1 MTRLLFTHLLL
12 LLFGASC
19 RPLQDS
25 ATIPYDPALPLAGAA
40 QYEGAFDVKSSPYYK
55 TVDFYNQKS
64 GGSLV
69 LLERFK
75 TIQQATNVTCGPVSV
90 LMVLEY
96 YGKRQGL
103 NEKQIQA
110 LRGTDRD
117 TTYLRHLLRIFDSIG
132 GFEYQSTFDYPE
144 ASPETIP
151 ETFFLGYLRRG
162 IPVIV
167 GSNIWG
173 GHWQI
178 VIGYDTMGTPATADD
193 VLILAEPYDTTD
205 HRQDGYTVFPL
216 QHFYEGAWRNYF
228 DPDYEWGLFIAAA
241 PQ

>member
-1 MTRLLFTHLLL
+1 MTRLLLASL
-12 LLFGASC
+12 LLFWAGCSSN
-19 RPLQDS
+19 QGS
-25 ATIPYDPALPLAGAA
+25 SKIPHDPELPLGGAA
-40 QYEGAFDVKSSPYYK
+40 QYEGAFDVPHSPYYT

-69 LLERFK
+69 LLEHFK
-75 TIQQATNVTCGPVSV
+75 TIQQATGVTCGPVCV

-110 LRGTDRD
+110 LRGTGQD
-117 TTYLRHLLRIFDSIG
+117 TTYLRHLLQIFDSIG
-132 GFEYQSTFDYPE
+132 GFEYQSTFDYP
-144 ASPETIP
+144 AANPETIP
-151 ETFFLGYLRRG
+151 ETFFLDCLRRG

-178 VIGYDTMGTPATADD
+178 IIGYDTMGTPATADD

-205 HRQDGYTVFPL
+205 HCQDGYTVFSL

-228 DPDYEWGLFIAAA
+228 DPDYTWGLFIAAA

>member
-1 MTRLLFTHLLL
+1 MTRLLFSLI
-12 LLFGASC
+12 LLFGAGC
-19 RPLQDS
+19 RPNQGS
-25 ATIPYDPALPLAGAA
+25 SRIPYDPALPLGGAA
-40 QYEGAFDVKSSPYYK
+40 QYEGAFDVPHSPYYK
-55 TVDFYNQKS
+55 TVDFYNRKS

-69 LLERFK
+69 LLEHFK
-75 TIQQATNVTCGPVSV
+75 TIQQATNVTCGPVCA

-117 TTYLRHLLRIFDSIG
+117 TTCLRHLIRIFDSIG
-132 GFEYQSTFDYPE
+132 GFTYQSTFDCQE
-144 ASPETIP
+144 ANAETIP
-151 ETFFLGYLRRG
+151 ETFFLKYLQRG

-178 VIGYDTMGTPATADD
+178 IIGYDSLGTPSTADD
-193 VLILAEPYDTTD
+193 VLIMAEPYDTTD
-205 HRQDGYTVFPL
+205 HCQDGYTVVSL

-228 DPDYEWGLFIAAA
+228 DPDYKWGLFIAAT
-241 PQ
+241 PLSN

>member
-1 MTRLLFTHLLL
+1 MTRLLLVLA
-12 LLFGASC
+12 LLFGAGC
-19 RPLQDS
+19 RPNQGGS
-25 ATIPYDPALPLAGAA
+25 KIPYDPALPLEGAA
-40 QYEGAFDVKSSPYYK
+40 QYDGTFDVKNSPYYK
-55 TVDFYNQKS
+55 TVDFYNLKS
-64 GGSLV
+64 GGSFV
-69 LLERFK
+69 LLEHFK
-75 TIQQATNVTCGPVSV
+75 TIQQATGVTCGPVCA

-96 YGKRQGL
+96 YGRRQGL

-110 LRGTDRD
+110 LRGTGQD
-117 TTYLRHLLRIFDSIG
+117 TTYLRHIIQIFDSIG
-132 GFEYQSTFDYPE
+132 GFEHQSTFGYRE
-144 ASPETIP
+144 ANPETIAD
-151 ETFFLGYLRRG
+151 TFFLPYLRRG

-178 VIGYDTMGTPATADD
+178 IIGYDTMGTPATADD

-205 HRQDGYTVFPL
+205 HHQDGYTVISL

-228 DPDYEWGLFIAAA
+228 DPDYPWGLFIAAS

>member
-1 MTRLLFTHLLL
+1 MKNVVVLLILLS
-12 LLFGASC
+12 GAGCHSA
-19 RPLQDS
+19 QD
-25 ATIPYDPALPLAGAA
+25 AHKIPYDVALPLGGAA
-40 QYEGAFDVKSSPYYK
+40 KYERAFDVKNSPYYK
-55 TVDFYNQKS
+55 TVDFYNMKS
-64 GGSLV
+64 TQTLT
-69 LLERFK
+69 LLEHFK
-75 TIQQATNVTCGPVSV
+75 TIQQATGVTCGPVCA

-110 LRGTDRD
+110 LRGTGQD

-144 ASPETIP
+144 ANPGTIP
-151 ETFFLGYLRRG
+151 ETFFLDYLRRG

-178 VIGYDTMGTPATADD
+178 IIGYDTLGTPATADD

-228 DPDYEWGLFIAAA
+228 DPDYPWGLFIAAA
-241 PQ
+241 PR